1 MNDICIICNE
11 TYEPNGL
18 IVCDSC
24 DEQGYE
30 LSTAYEAGI
39 KYALN
44 YLSDLYDGIT
54 ETDLYKQYSIENEG
68 N

>member
-18 IVCDSC
+18 IVCASC

-54 ETDLYKQYSIENEG
+54 ETDLYKQYSIESEAN
-68 N
+68 